1 MAKFLLAKIAS
12 VATLI
17 STSMLVSGCGTSA
30 GKPILC
36 DSGTVLKN
44 GECVR
49 VAKVKPARPYAAK
62 PSRAGS
68 EY

>member
-17 STSMLVSGCGTSA
+17 STSILLSGCETSA

-36 DSGTVLKN
+36 DPGTVLKN

-49 VAKVKPARPYAAK
+49 VAKVRPARPAVAK
-62 PSRAGS
+62 PRRIST